1 MLNILG
7 GVLQM
12 IDIINL
18 SKKYGK
24 VQALDDVSFQIKEGK
39 IIGIF
44 GINGVGKSTIL
55 KSIAGVIKPD
65 KGKILIDGEEI
76 DHKSYNKIAFIPDV
90 DTYFPHL
97 TIKESLEFMKEFYIN
112 WDEEKAYNMLKIF
125 NLTDDQMI
133 SNLSKGNRAR
143 VKIILG
149 FAQNAKYI
157 LLDEPFSGID
167 IFKRE
172 EFIKAMVE
180 YISPNQ
186 SIIITTH
193 EIAEIEEIVEEVII
207 LHDGKVAFNFNVE
220 EVRQNENKSIVD
232 KMREVY
238 RGE

>member
-1 MLNILG
+1 M
-7 GVLQM
+7 QR

>member
-1 MLNILG
+1 
-7 GVLQM
+7 M
-12 IDIINL
+12 IDIVNL
-18 SKKYGK
+18 SKKFGK
-24 VQALDDVSFQIKEGK
+24 VQALDNISFQIKEGK

-55 KSIAGVIKPD
+55 KSIAGVIRPD
-65 KGKILIDGEEI
+65 KGKVLIDGEEI
-76 DHKSYNKIAFIPDV
+76 SQKLYNKIAFVPDA

-97 TIKESLEFMKEFYIN
+97 TIKETFQFMKEFYIN
-112 WDEEKAYNMLKIF
+112 WDEKKAYDMLKIF
-125 NLTDDQMI
+125 NLTDNKVI

-172 EFIKAMVE
+172 EFINVMVE
-180 YISPNQ
+180 FISPEQ

-193 EIAEIEEIVEEVII
+193 EITEIEEIVEEVII
-207 LHDGKVAFNFNVE
+207 IHEGKVAFNFNVG
-220 EVRQNENKSIVD
+220 EVRQNESKSILD

-238 RGE
+238 RGEQDFNAL

>member
-1 MLNILG
+1 
-7 GVLQM
+7 M

-18 SKKYGK
+18 SKKFGK
-24 VQALDDVSFQIKEGK
+24 VRALDDVSFQIKEGK

-55 KSIAGVIKPD
+55 KSIAGVIRPD

-76 DHKSYNKIAFIPDV
+76 NPKLYNKIAFVPDM
-90 DTYFPHL
+90 DTYFPNL
-97 TIKESLEFMKEFYIN
+97 TIKDTFAFMKEFYEN
-112 WDEEKAYNMLKIF
+112 WDEEKATNMLKMF
-125 NLTDDQMI
+125 NLADDKMI
-133 SNLSKGNRAR
+133 STLSKGNRAR

-180 YISPNQ
+180 YISPEQ

-207 LHDGKVAFNFNVE
+207 LHEGKLAFNFNVE
-220 EVRQNENKSIVD
+220 EVRQNENKSIID

>member
-1 MLNILG
+1 
-7 GVLQM
+7 M
-12 IDIINL
+12 IDVINI

-24 VQALDDVSFQIKEGK
+24 IHALKDVSFKIKEGK
-39 IIGIF
+39 VIGIL

-55 KSIAGVIKPD
+55 KCIAGVIRPD

-76 DHKSYNKIAFIPDV
+76 NSNLYNKIAFVPDV

-97 TIKESLEFMKEFYIN
+97 TIKETFSFMKEFYEN
-112 WDEEKAYNMLKIF
+112 WDNEKAYSMLKIF
-125 NLTDDQMI
+125 NLTEDRMI

-172 EFIKAMVE
+172 EFIQAIIK
-180 YISPNQ
+180 YITPNQ

-193 EIAEIEEIVEEVII
+193 EIYEIEEILDEVII
-207 LHDGKVAFNFNVE
+207 IHEGEIAFNFNVK
-220 EVRQNENKSIVD
+220 EVRQNENKSIID